1 MSSSF
6 NNSLN
11 SRSEESDERRGGH
24 GNQLVTLKAISISSF
39 VFTYSVFS
47 VISVHGNWGSWNMW
61 SFCSVK
67 CGPGKRERM
76 RKCDNPPPK
85 FGGENCPGSD
95 RQTMPCSLSD
105 CPVDGKWGLW
115 SPWTACSA
123 TCGAAKRS
131 RTRGCD
137 HPPPAHAGKT
147 CEGPER
153 QEEYC
158 KLQPCMGGSLFELS
172 LS

>member
-1 MSSSF
+1 
-6 NNSLN
+6 
-11 SRSEESDERRGGH
+11 
-24 GNQLVTLKAISISSF
+24 
-39 VFTYSVFS
+39 
-47 VISVHGNWGSWNMW
+47 
-61 SFCSVK
+61 
-67 CGPGKRERM
+67 M

-85 FGGENCPGSD
+85 YGGESCVGSD

-131 RTRGCD
+131 RTRECD

-147 CEGPER
+147 CEGPEK

-158 KLQPCMGGSLFELS
+158 RLQPCMGRCFLS
-172 LS
+172 REAG

>member
-1 MSSSF
+1 MNF
-6 NNSLN
+6 PVIFHCILN
-11 SRSEESDERRGGH
+11 SEQSEERRYTMSGQPTG
-24 GNQLVTLKAISISSF
+24 TLKAIPFDRLLLLTRFFSI
-39 VFTYSVFS
+39 
-47 VISVHGNWGSWNMW
+47 ISVHGNWGSWNMW

-147 CEGPER
+147 CEGPEK

-158 KLQPCMGGSLFELS
+158 KLQPCMGGSLS
-172 LS
+172 